1 VASPNVGH
9 GPALMNSTALTLKC
23 CRWLRSRWVSQGGEF
38 RRAWQTLLDKPDYIN
53 MELLSVVADRV
64 GGSGLEFRWAWQ
76 TLLDKCD
83 YIYMELLSVVAE
95 QVVVGAGNQQHVS

>member
-1 VASPNVGH
+1 
-9 GPALMNSTALTLKC
+9 M
-23 CRWLRSRWVSQGGEF
+23 SQGGEF

-95 QVVVGAGNQQHVS
+95 QVGGSGNQHGVAVGGCGAGGWVREGRGV